1 MPTSAPGLNRPE
13 DRQSL
18 WTVRKPDDEIN
29 RKTRVRGLLL
39 VDDAG
44 RNEARQNHAPFYAAG
59 SPSPFNVL
67 HLPEDDPEEGILQF
81 GRRRL
86 GKGLRDLQ

>member
-1 MPTSAPGLNRPE
+1 LNRPE

-44 RNEARQNHAPFYAAG
+44 RHEARQNHAPFYAAG
-59 SPSPFNVL
+59 SPASPFNVL
-67 HLPEDDPEEGILQF
+67 HLPQDRTEEGFLQF
-81 GRRRL
+81 RWCRCSFEL
-86 GKGLRDLQ
+86 KGLRDLQ